1 MGYPGRIKGGI
12 WVESGV
18 IGAET
23 AENLCWGFGCREEGF
38 FAKVSE
44 DELKGRLKAVM
55 RFSDD
60 LFTPFIAISSGLTTF

>member
-38 FAKVSE
+38 FAKVSYYE
-44 DELKGRLKAVM
+44 MIG
-55 RFSDD
+55 
-60 LFTPFIAISSGLTTF
+60 ISSLVSHIKFYEIWLI

>member
-38 FAKVSE
+38 FAKVS
-44 DELKGRLKAVM
+44 LVM
-55 RFSDD
+55 RHSTEN
-60 LFTPFIAISSGLTTF
+60 LMNR